1 MGRTKY
7 GKVASEI
14 FIMYIKMELIE
25 GFSFSI
31 KKISIVQ
38 LDELLFE
45 YNISEKKQFEFI
57 PLVLI
62 IKVILEQ
69 SYKSEDLI
77 Q

>member
-45 YNISEKKQFEFI
+45 YNISEKRI
-57 PLVLI
+57 
-62 IKVILEQ
+62 
-69 SYKSEDLI
+69 
-77 Q
+77 

>member
-25 GFSFSI
+25 GFNYSV
-31 KKISIVQ
+31 KKSP
-38 LDELLFE
+38 LFNLMNLFE

>member
-31 KKISIVQ
+31 KKSP
-38 LDELLFE
+38 LFNLMNSFS
-45 YNISEKKQFEFI
+45 NIIFQKKQFEFI

-69 SYKSEDLI
+69 SVL
-77 Q
+77 